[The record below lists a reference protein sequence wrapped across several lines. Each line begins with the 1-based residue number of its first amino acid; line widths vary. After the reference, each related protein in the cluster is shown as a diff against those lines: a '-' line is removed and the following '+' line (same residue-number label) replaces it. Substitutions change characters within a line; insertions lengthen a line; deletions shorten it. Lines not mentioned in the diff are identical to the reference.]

1 MRRVRNGVIAL
12 VATVLLLPSSAL
24 ASARTGMSP
33 AEAALLRE
41 VNITRAHFGLAR
53 VRPDARLEAAARSH
67 SREMLVT
74 NTFAHGAF
82 ASRMVQFDVRGSF
95 AGENLAWGTGYRASA
110 RAIVQ
115 AWLASPEHRAN
126 LLRPSFTRIGIGSL
140 SGDFQGNSGAL
151 VVTADFAG

>member
-1 MRRVRNGVIAL
+1 
-12 VATVLLLPSSAL
+12 
-24 ASARTGMSP
+24 MSP
-33 AEAALLRE
+33 AEAALLCE
-41 VNITRAHFGLAR
+41 VNVTRAHYGLAR

-82 ASRMVQFDVRGSF
+82 ASRMARFAVRGAI
-95 AGENLAWGTGYRASA
+95 AGENLAWGTGDRASA
-110 RAIVQ
+110 QAIVQ

-126 LLRPSFTRIGIGSL
+126 LLRASFRRIGIGSL
-140 SGDFQGNSGAL
+140 SGAFQGSSGAR